1 MIVRDFSCCRR
12 RRRQYQRRCQLRQY
26 EKECAMLTQILI
38 DQRQFREQLD
48 QQQQELQQIRK
59 NLGRFRVIMEDI
71 DEPVGKIIYYMS
83 SVHNSIEGLK

>member
-1 MIVRDFSCCRR
+1 
-12 RRRQYQRRCQLRQY
+12 
-26 EKECAMLTQILI
+26 MLTQFLI
-38 DQRQFREQLD
+38 DQRQFRQQLD

-83 SVHNSIEGLK
+83 WVHNSIEGLN